1 MVMIPLELSFY
12 QQDTLTVAQS
22 LIGLIL
28 QTNIN
33 GQITSG
39 RIVETE
45 AYLQNDPA
53 AHSFIGPTARNQAL
67 FGPTG
72 TIYVYLIYGLHYCF
86 NVVTNQ
92 VGTGEAVLI
101 RALEPLAGLD
111 TMQQRR
117 GLTDP
122 KQLCNGPAKLAQALG
137 ITPSLNSQ
145 SLIDG
150 SVTILKPTN
159 SPLFEIQ
166 TTTRIGI
173 TKAADLPYRFY
184 LKNSPFI
191 SHK

>member
-12 QQDTLTVAQS
+12 HQDTLTVARS
-22 LIGLIL
+22 LIGFIL

-39 RIVETE
+39 QIVETE

-53 AHSFIGPTARNQAL
+53 AHSFIGPTPRNQAL
-67 FGPTG
+67 FGPAG

-92 VGTGEAVLI
+92 SGTGEAVLI
-101 RALEPLAGLD
+101 RALKPLEGLS

-117 GLTDP
+117 GLTDQ

-137 ITPSLNSQ
+137 ITPSLNGQ
-145 SLIDG
+145 SLLNG

-159 SPLFEIQ
+159 SPLLEIH

-191 SHK
+191 SRK